1 MSHNLELWYVV
12 IGAFSFFEQFV
23 DTRYFIKVG
32 LSQEDQA
39 H

>member
-23 DTRYFIKVG
+23 DTREIKI
-32 LSQEDQA
+32 LKF
-39 H
+39 